1 MQMNSKFAN
10 MNEAQKNLAKNCKSK
25 EELSNLM
32 ESDMMKLSED
42 QLDTVGGGEGSASP
56 KCPHPEE
63 GGMCGECDYRMVNG
77 IKCPACEL
85 GDSREGVSPEM
96 VSKVLAEG
104 KLTGAAF
111 FA

>member
-1 MQMNSKFAN
+1 MKSQFTN
-10 MNEAQKNLAKNCKSK
+10 MNEEQKNMAKDCKSK
-25 EELSNLM
+25 EELSNLL
-32 ESDMMKLSED
+32 ESEMMKLSDD
-42 QLDTVGGGEGSASP
+42 QMDTVGGGEGSNSSD
-56 KCPHPEE
+56 CPHPEE

-96 VSKVLAEG
+96 VSKDLAAG

>member
-1 MQMNSKFAN
+1 MKSKFAN
-10 MNEAQKNLAKNCKSK
+10 MNEEQKNLAKNCKSK
-25 EELSNLM
+25 EAMSKLM

-42 QLDTVGGGEGSASP
+42 QLDAVGGGEGSDSSG
-56 KCPHPEE
+56 CPHPEE
-63 GGMCGECDYRMVNG
+63 GGMCGECDYRLVDG
-77 IKCPACEL
+77 IECPACEL